1 MHSPKYT
8 LFLKQNNW
16 HFCHVKSQEHT
27 SALHKH
33 TSFRANLDR
42 AHFRAFQTEHS
53 KLISFHG
60 KKCLHLWGNNEIYF
74 ICENMGLCRPMPSG
88 FALLGLLFTRH
99 WGLIDLLIMIIL
111 FIDENFTVEANSS
124 SWLITRNWDETTNLC
139 WKIILTLVSWGP
151 KILCQ
156 GAYFIHFCISFNFLS
171 ELSPSATYSGMFPK
185 GSPIPSHPFSSKVN
199 SLNLGNFSSLF
210 PCCPNSSNRDCK
222 WIYKHFLQLSL
233 FLPLLLNSTS
243 YPSLQKQLVLKH
255 LLFQWIC
262 AEHLLCT
269 SQSVEIVVV

>member
-1 MHSPKYT
+1 M
-8 LFLKQNNW
+8 
-16 HFCHVKSQEHT
+16 KSQEHT

-124 SWLITRNWDETTNLC
+124 SWLITRNWDLFWGHFDLC
-139 WKIILTLVSWGP
+139 WKITLTLVSWGP

-156 GAYFIHFCISFNFLS
+156 GAYFIHCYISFNFLP
-171 ELSPSATYSGMFPK
+171 ELSPSATHSGMFPK
-185 GSPIPSHPFSSKVN
+185 GSPIPSHPFSSKAWIWGIFQVFSHVAQILPTGTVN
-199 SLNLGNFSSLF
+199 GSINIFCSWAYFYLF
-210 PCCPNSSNRDCK
+210 CLIAHPIHLCKNNSS
-222 WIYKHFLQLSL
+222 
-233 FLPLLLNSTS
+233 
-243 YPSLQKQLVLKH
+243 
-255 LLFQWIC
+255 
-262 AEHLLCT
+262 
-269 SQSVEIVVV
+269 